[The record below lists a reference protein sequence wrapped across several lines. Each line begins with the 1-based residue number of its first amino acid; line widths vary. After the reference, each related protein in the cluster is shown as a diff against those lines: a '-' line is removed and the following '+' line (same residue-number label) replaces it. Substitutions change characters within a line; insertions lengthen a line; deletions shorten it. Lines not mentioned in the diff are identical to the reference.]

1 MLHRLALAA
10 TPAPRA
16 GLCLGLLLWI
26 AGSALAGTP
35 APTPIAWRGT
45 FADARKEARAT
56 GRPIWLQFTG
66 HWCGYCRQMERE
78 SFTRAEVIALARQ
91 KFVPVQA
98 QADEDE
104 ALAQQFGITSVP
116 ATLLLKP
123 GGEVIARHDGY
134 ADPETFLALLGR
146 VPAGNPQ
153 AARDRDRDRDRDGV
167 ALAGYC
173 PVRLVQDGR
182 LEAGRPALALRHEGR
197 QYWFAD
203 ASTRDAFQ
211 KEPEAYLPADGG
223 FCPVHRL
230 DRGTAVAG
238 DPGRGVLYR
247 GRLYLCA
254 DEPARA
260 AFAADPERYANFDV
274 ADRGFCPHC
283 RARHGEPVRGLPRF
297 TVTHAGQRYFF
308 PAKEHLEAFRA
319 DPETFLR

>member
-1 MLHRLALAA
+1 MPHRHALAA
-10 TPAPRA
+10 PTPPRA
-16 GLCLGLLLWI
+16 GLGLGLLILF
-26 AGSALAGTP
+26 AGAAHAGNP
-35 APTPIAWRGT
+35 SPIAWRAT
-45 FADARKEARAT
+45 FAEARAEARAT
-56 GRPIWLQFTG
+56 DRPIWLQFTG

-78 SFTRAEVIALARQ
+78 SFTRAEVIALAGR

-104 ALAQQFGITSVP
+104 ALAQSFGITAVP
-116 ATLLLKP
+116 ATILLKP
-123 GGEVIARHDGY
+123 SGEVLARHDGY
-134 ADPETFLALLGR
+134 ADPETFLGLLGR
-146 VPAGNPQ
+146 VSAANPPA
-153 AARDRDRDRDRDGV
+153 ARDGV

-203 ASTRDAFQ
+203 AATRDAFL

-223 FCPVHRL
+223 SCPVQRL
-230 DRGTAVAG
+230 DRGQSLAG
-238 DPGRGVLYR
+238 DPAHGVLYR

-254 DEPARA
+254 DEASRRK
-260 AFAADPERYANFDV
+260 FAADPERYANGDV

-283 RARHGEPVRGLPRF
+283 RARHGEPVRGLPRY
-297 TVTHAGQRYFF
+297 TAMHAGVRYFF
-308 PAKEHLEAFRA
+308 PGKDHLEAFRA